1 MVELIHRGTT
11 TGQLSGQLFI
21 NSKGRDETGQG
32 SLDPSHCP
40 DGETIQTNK
49 AGTRI

>member
-1 MVELIHRGTT
+1 MVKLILRGTT
-11 TGQLSGQLFI
+11 SGQLSGQVFI

-40 DGETIQTNK
+40 DGAPVLVGHPYTN
-49 AGTRI
+49 